1 MRFAKALLIGAII
14 LMPMM
19 TVAMAAGNGDI
30 KLGYIVLDE
39 TGNLSGNRTTF
50 NDYEGASLSLE
61 NFRYDF
67 KNGMLLRANL
77 RNMTMNNRNLT
88 ADIGKAGLFSL
99 KLSHNQFRRIY
110 DFHGGSTTR
119 RHNEGASLSFHP
131 VGYIE
136 LFGGGANMGRTGS
149 TTDLFSPSPIGDKV
163 DVDYKQYFYNGG
175 ARVTYRGMMV
185 AGEFR
190 ANQFRDNLD
199 VNRNQNRREGRV
211 SASIPIPRYEWIIL
225 QGGFRNFE
233 TKYKKVEGF
242 HTQDRIYRASDFTI
256 SSNRGWGA
264 AAFALPKNFSLKY
277 YVMLDRTSSDS
288 DYTAT
293 DNLVHALYAG
303 FTNLR
308 YGGMT
313 IGYQHDINDQYLE
326 QTKANSFYGS
336 GWFRPVPRAELR
348 AEYGNRAEDV
358 KEGVRLVGNEDLNR
372 FRVSGKYRYTDIGNI
387 AVKYE
392 SKVRKNDDIGSK
404 ITLNRA
410 TIDCGV
416 TLKKYATVTAGYSY
430 GKGDYENSA
439 SNFKF
444 TDHLLYGDI
453 ISQEYYRLTA
463 GAGATYYRS
472 KRDLNVESFNIR
484 CSAAFRFYDDMRLEA
499 IYNVHNFD
507 DFLVR
512 DEYYTANIVE
522 INLIKGLSF

>member
-1 MRFAKALLIGAII
+1 MRFVNALLIIAMIWLPI
-14 LMPMM
+14 MAS
-19 TVAMAAGNGDI
+19 AMAAGKGDI

-39 TGNLSGNRTTF
+39 TGNLSVDRATF

-67 KNGMLLRANL
+67 KNGMLLRASL

-131 VGYIE
+131 IRYVEI
-136 LFGGGANMGRTGS
+136 FGGGNMMGRTGS
-149 TTDLFSPSPIGDKV
+149 TTDLFSPSPFGDKV
-163 DVDYKQYFYNGG
+163 DVDYKQHFYNGG
-175 ARVTYRGMMV
+175 ARITYRGMMLT
-185 AGEFR
+185 GEFR
-190 ANQFRDNLD
+190 ANQFRDNRD
-199 VNRNQNRREGRV
+199 MNRDQDRVEGRV
-211 SASIPIPRYEWIIL
+211 SASIPIPRYEWIVL

-233 TKYKKVEGF
+233 TKYKK
-242 HTQDRIYRASDFTI
+242 SDFTI

-264 AAFALPKNFSLKY
+264 AALALPRNFSLKY
-277 YVMLDRTSSDS
+277 YIMLDRTSSDS

-293 DNLVHALYAG
+293 DNLVHAFYAG

-308 YGGMT
+308 YGGVT
-313 IGYQHDINDQYLE
+313 VGYQYDVNDQYLE

-336 GWFRPVPRAELR
+336 GWFKPVPQAELR

-358 KEGVRLVGNEDLNR
+358 KEGVRLIGNEDFNR
-372 FRVSGKYRYTDIGNI
+372 FRVSGKYRHTDIGSI
-387 AVKYE
+387 AIKYE
-392 SKVRKNDDIGSK
+392 GKVRKNDDIGSK
-404 ITLNRA
+404 VTLNRA

-416 TLKKYATVTAGYSY
+416 TFKKYAMLTAGYSY
-430 GKGDYENSA
+430 GKGDYENA
-439 SNFKF
+439 TQQFKF
-444 TDHLLYGDI
+444 ADHLLYGDVT
-453 ISQEYYRLTA
+453 SMEYHHLTA
-463 GAGATYYRS
+463 SAGATYYRS

-484 CSAAFRFYDDMRLEA
+484 CSATLRFYNDLRLEA

>member
-1 MRFAKALLIGAII
+1 MMRFAKALLIITTVW
-14 LMPMM
+14 MPMM
-19 TVAMAAGNGDI
+19 TSATAAGNGDI

-39 TGNLSGNRTTF
+39 TGNLSVDRATF

-77 RNMTMNNRNLT
+77 RNMTLNNRNLT
-88 ADIGKAGLFSL
+88 ADIGKAGLFAL

-131 VGYIE
+131 VRYIE

-175 ARVTYRGMMV
+175 TRITYRGIMV
-185 AGEFR
+185 VGEFR
-190 ANQFRDNLD
+190 GNQFRDNRD
-199 VNRNQNRREGRV
+199 DNRDQDRIEGRLTATV
-211 SASIPIPRYEWIIL
+211 PVPRYDWIVL
-225 QGGFRNFE
+225 QGGFRSFE
-233 TKYKKVEGF
+233 TKYKK
-242 HTQDRIYRASDFTI
+242 TDFTI

-264 AAFALPKNFSLKY
+264 AAFALPRNFSLKY

-293 DNLVHALYAG
+293 DNLVHALSAG
-303 FTNLR
+303 YTNLR
-308 YGGMT
+308 YGGIT
-313 IGYQHDINDQYLE
+313 VGYQHDLNDQYFKE
-326 QTKANSFYGS
+326 YQGNSFFGS
-336 GWFRPVPRAELR
+336 GWFKPVPRAELR
-348 AEYGNRAEDV
+348 AEYGTRAEDV
-358 KEGVRLVGNEDLNR
+358 KEGVRLIGNEDLNR
-372 FRVSGKYRYTDIGNI
+372 FRVSGKYRFADIGNI

-392 SKVRKNDDIGSK
+392 GKVRKNDDIGSK
-404 ITLNRA
+404 VTLNRA

-416 TLKKYATVTAGYSY
+416 TVKKYGTLTAGYSY
-430 GKGDYENSA
+430 GKGDYENA
-439 SNFKF
+439 TQQFRF
-444 TDHLLYGDI
+444 ADHLLYGDAT
-453 ISQEYYRLTA
+453 SMEYYRLTA
-463 GAGATYYRS
+463 SAGATYYRS

-484 CSAAFRFYDDMRLEA
+484 CSATFRFYDDLRLEA

-522 INLIKGLSF
+522 INLVKGISF